1 MFRRIASAVL
11 KDCNRVFTPQTI
23 LCIVIG
29 MAIASFGLHNIH
41 QRTGITEGGVLGMI
55 LLLHHW
61 FGIPAAIASPVLDL
75 ICYFAA
81 FRLLG
86 KRLSKNVGSGQ
97 CLSGRMVL
105 PLGTAAVFP
114 SGSVRAS
121 AGSSS
126 GRRGIYRSGSR
137 SGRSPRRIIRRG

>member
-11 KDCNRVFTPQTI
+11 KDCKRVFTPQTV

-29 MAIASFGLHNIH
+29 TAIASFGLHNIH

-75 ICYFAA
+75 I
-81 FRLLG
+81 
-86 KRLSKNVGSGQ
+86 
-97 CLSGRMVL
+97 
-105 PLGTAAVFP
+105 
-114 SGSVRAS
+114 
-121 AGSSS
+121 
-126 GRRGIYRSGSR
+126 
-137 SGRSPRRIIRRG
+137 